1 MGKRELILRL
11 EVITDDDTGNY
22 RVGEIDY
29 GVAQCP
35 WLFDRKV
42 RTEAITML
50 RFLADRMESS
60 QAPFEYLKGSA
71 THG

>member
-1 MGKRELILRL
+1 VAEKLEVLRL
-11 EVITDDDTGNY
+11 EVVTDTDSDTW

-29 GVAQCP
+29 AVPQCP